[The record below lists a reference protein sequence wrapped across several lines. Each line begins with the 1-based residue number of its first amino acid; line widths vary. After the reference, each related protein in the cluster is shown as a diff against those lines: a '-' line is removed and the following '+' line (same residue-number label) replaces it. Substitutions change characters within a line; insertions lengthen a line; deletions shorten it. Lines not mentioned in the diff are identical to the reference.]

1 MAHITY
7 EIPMLS
13 ARGIISYAQKQNE
26 ETYIFNLNNSATAK
40 CLMNKENSLQ
50 EDCAMFYQLMS
61 VLTSDKF
68 TQPKDDTKISDLS
81 DVIVYIDFSGIF
93 DRDAKSE
100 RIRLRQLKAKSM
112 FRPEGINIDLGTG
125 MKNFVAF
132 ERSASM
138 SRNARL
144 SFIRSDVYEKVK
156 ARIQL
161 DMNIG
166 LCQLSKLY
174 AYNGLMFSGGT
185 RIESKNFFDK
195 DSIVIIRTWERFI
208 KTHAVTVTSKDKNKA
223 VKKYNR
229 AEKDIEFS
237 YDSFDGEGF
246 ISPSFAK
253 EIDKQFCGKHIHTS
267 FQIRLPYIKGMV
279 HEVDF
284 KSFLKSVGIYS
295 VKDMWGVEHPVDKIN
310 LILTDTMFKG
320 KGWLKENDLSFD
332 DYLDL
337 CKKYR
342 HSLYISNV
350 GKGENENLTELNFQ
364 FLNTVAIP
372 EEKFRPKDL
381 PLGWKESPLQD
392 KREWLTKATEQAYYD
407 YCNNRKYRIDYYAN
421 HLNDSDEELR
431 IKARLINKNSLLID
445 EPFFSKDI
453 DDIAENV
460 LRKYAIGQLFVQGDN
475 RYLSADLMSLFAFLA
490 NGSRKFADVSN
501 EELNGN
507 TVYAPANSYGT
518 DYKYSLLRNPHISK
532 NESVQV
538 RPLKDVGYYRNKYF
552 SHLTDVIMVS
562 DNSDIPMRLGGA
574 DFDGDMVKIIA
585 DRIIISYLYTKETE
599 PDYYNKSDNPLPL
612 LFIPTE
618 EPIVSDAKD
627 WEARFETVKNTFSSR
642 VGQISNA
649 ALNRSILAYDENAK
663 GKKAQYRKETETL
676 AILTGLEI
684 DSAKSGVKPDLSE
697 YLVTNK
703 APKSLFLK
711 YKSLI
716 EKQNERRSWYE
727 KTYDQQYREFFK
739 NTDWSGVSS
748 NLERLPYYAYEL
760 KRNTPKAKE
769 PTAPDSEI
777 FTFAQNPD
785 WKSGLDKKKLVRVSA
800 LMNDYEHCLKRIRNN
815 RNKSDIPERKS
826 DIERILFMRG
836 QENDY
841 DTDELY
847 ALFTDF
853 TPEKI
858 EEIYNQIQE
867 CKWQFMLP
875 EEREQFLRLYLA
887 GERFE
892 GYIDLF
898 CDFRHNGDRVFSD
911 IICDRYAENK
921 LHNLTSL
928 HFENDSEE
936 MTAMMLAYR
945 NKSKTYDYKE
955 AVTEE
960 CRKLLS
966 KIIRL
971 NDAVPYVVAAG
982 YRRYIFDILLHE
994 TEKYIIDGGVS
1005 YVK

>member
-1 MAHITY
+1 MAHISY

-13 ARGIISYAQKQNE
+13 ARGIISYAEKQNG
-26 ETYIFNLNNSATAK
+26 ETYTFNLNNSATAN

-50 EDCAMFYQLMS
+50 QDCAMFYQIMS

-68 TQPKDDTKISDLS
+68 IQPKSDTKISELS

-93 DRDAKSE
+93 DRDTKNE

-125 MKNFVAF
+125 IKNFVDF

-144 SFIRSDVYEKVK
+144 SFIRSDIYEKVK
-156 ARIQL
+156 ARIGL

-174 AYNGLMFSGGT
+174 AYNGLMFSDGT
-185 RIESKNFFDK
+185 RIENKKLFEK
-195 DSIVIIRTWERFI
+195 DSIVIIKTWKRFI
-208 KTHAVTVTSKDKNKA
+208 KTHAVTVTSKDKNTA
-223 VKKYNR
+223 TKKYNR
-229 AEKDIEFS
+229 AEKEIEYS

-253 EIDKQFCGKHIHTS
+253 EIDKQFCGKHIHSS

-279 HEVDF
+279 HKVDF

-320 KGWLKENDLSFD
+320 KGWIKENNLSFD
-332 DYLDL
+332 DYLER
-337 CKKYR
+337 CKKYK

-364 FLNTVAIP
+364 FLNTIAIP
-372 EEKFRPKDL
+372 EEKFRPKGL
-381 PLGWKESPLQD
+381 PLGWKESPSRD
-392 KREWLTKATEQAYYD
+392 RREWLTKATEQTYYD
-407 YCNNRKYRIDYYAN
+407 YCNNRKYRIDYYTKY
-421 HLNDSDEELR
+421 LDDSDNALK
-431 IKARLINKNSLLID
+431 IKAKLINKNPLLID

-453 DDIAENV
+453 DNIAENI
-460 LRKYAIGQLFVQGDN
+460 LRKYAIGQFFVEGDN
-475 RYLSADLMSLFAFLA
+475 RYLSSDLMSLFTFLA
-490 NGSRKFADVSN
+490 SDSKKVCDIIN
-501 EELNGN
+501 EELTDNFVYVPGN
-507 TVYAPANSYGT
+507 SHSTN
-518 DYKYSLLRNPHISK
+518 YKYSLLRNPHISK

-538 RPLKDVGYYRNKYF
+538 RPLKEVGYYRNKYF
-552 SHLTDVIMVS
+552 SHLTDVIMVP

-585 DRIIISYLYTKETE
+585 DRIIISYLYTKESE
-599 PDYYNKSDNPLPL
+599 PEYYGKSDNPLPL

-618 EPIVSDAKD
+618 EPIISDAKD

-663 GKKAQYRKETETL
+663 GKKSLYRKETETL

-703 APKSLFLK
+703 TAKSLFLK

-716 EKQNERRSWYE
+716 EKQNERRAWYE
-727 KTYDQQYREFFK
+727 KTYDEQFKEFFK
-739 NTDWSGVSS
+739 STDWASVTS
-748 NLERLPYYAYEL
+748 NLEKLPYYAYEL
-760 KRNTPKAKE
+760 KRNTPKAKGKI
-769 PTAPDSEI
+769 APDNEI
-777 FTFAQNPD
+777 FTFAQNLD
-785 WKSGLDKKKLVRVSA
+785 WVSQLDKKKLSRVSA

-815 RNKSDIPERKS
+815 RNNSKLPERKS

-853 TPEKI
+853 TPEEI
-858 EEIYNQIQE
+858 EKIYNRIQK
-867 CKWQFMLP
+867 CKWQFVLP
-875 EEREQFLRLYLA
+875 EEREQFLRLYLSD
-887 GERFE
+887 ERFE
-892 GYIDLF
+892 NYIDLF
-898 CDFRHNGDRVFSD
+898 CDFRYNGDRVFSD
-911 IICDRYAENK
+911 IICDKYAENK
-921 LHNLTSL
+921 LNNLTSL
-928 HFENDSEE
+928 HFENDSDE
-936 MTAMMLAYR
+936 MTAMIFAYR
-945 NKSKTYDYKE
+945 NKSKNNDYKE

-960 CRKLLS
+960 CRKMLS
-966 KIIRL
+966 KIIKL
-971 NDAVPYVVAAG
+971 NDAVPYVVATG
-982 YRRYIFDILLHE
+982 YRKYIFDILLTE
-994 TEKYIIDGGVS
+994 IEKYIIDKGES